1 MAATG
6 RQGLLQLSCRADQQS
21 GAGCVPSPDHQTL
34 ATLAQAA
41 QSEGWHDL
49 GTDNAVGQRL
59 DTQTVY
65 PPSMASNTL
74 RRYAPKVGAVCGK
87 AACTVLCGGRSAM
100 SVPTAIAE
108 PVISARAL
116 ALVGGRIRATRWL
129 AMTHSNT
136 SFHGL
141 LYRSGPEERR
151 ASEATRRM
159 AAGDG
164 RASHH
169 PSRRAHRWRK

>member
-59 DTQTVY
+59 DTQTVH

-100 SVPTAIAE
+100 SVPTAI
-108 PVISARAL
+108 VARAPRNDGTSNRYL
-116 ALVGGRIRATRWL
+116 AARHARDFA
-129 AMTHSNT
+129 
-136 SFHGL
+136 
-141 LYRSGPEERR
+141 
-151 ASEATRRM
+151 
-159 AAGDG
+159 
-164 RASHH
+164 
-169 PSRRAHRWRK
+169 